1 MAQDPPPGQGI
12 RGPRQCACTA
22 SRYTPLMEWVNLAG
36 QEVKPEK
43 LRKNALLF
51 LDFAKQAAIRID
63 DSTVRVCPHGNF
75 DVVSQNTPCT
85 SHDPEALI
93 QVWAN
98 NVPLV
103 YEMLDRFNAY
113 TSHLK
118 SLSTPDD
125 ELYYDGPLRLFN
137 KMDFECLKN
146 ASSVMEL
153 FYKKDKAV
161 RDVVLEIR
169 LS

>member
-1 MAQDPPPGQGI
+1 
-12 RGPRQCACTA
+12 
-22 SRYTPLMEWVNLAG
+22 MEWVDRSAQAG
-36 QEVKPEK
+36 KPEK
-43 LRKNALLF
+43 LRNIALLY
-51 LDFAKQAAIRID
+51 LDLAKQAATRID
-63 DSTVRVCPHGNF
+63 KSTVRVCRHGNF
-75 DVVSQNTPCT
+75 NAVSQNTPCT
-85 SHDPEALI
+85 SHDSEVLI
-93 QVWAN
+93 QPWLN

-113 TSHLK
+113 TSHSM

-125 ELYYDGPLRLFN
+125 ELYYDVPLRLFS

-153 FYKKDKAV
+153 FYKQDKAV
-161 RDVVLEIR
+161 RNVVSEIR